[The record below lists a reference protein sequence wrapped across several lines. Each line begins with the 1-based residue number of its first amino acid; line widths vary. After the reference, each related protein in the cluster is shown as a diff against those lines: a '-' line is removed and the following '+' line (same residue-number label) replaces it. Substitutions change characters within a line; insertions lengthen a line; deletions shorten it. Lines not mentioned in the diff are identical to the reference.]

1 MAVTELL
8 LSDFEVRRPDGV
20 ALYTLRER
28 RFRPGF
34 TALTGPNGSGKSTL
48 LNSLAGINR
57 RSQGTVILDGVDRS
71 RDPRGYARRMA
82 FQPQNFS
89 GYPEMSGFAF
99 LVYLL
104 RLRGAGRGEA
114 RDLAASG
121 LAAVGLLDADVALWA
136 YSQGMLQRLGIAYV
150 VLSGAPLAL
159 LDEPFAG
166 IDPPGRAMLLDW
178 LEPLAADRILIIC
191 THHVDEL
198 IDRGAGQLDLGAA
211 GSEA

>member
-1 MAVTELL
+1 MAVTELV
-8 LSDFEVRRPDGV
+8 LSDFVVRRPDGV
-20 ALYTLRER
+20 VLYTLGER

-34 TALTGPNGSGKSTL
+34 IALTGPNGSGKSTL

-57 RSQGTVILDGVDRS
+57 RSQGTVVLNGVDRS
-71 RDPRGYARRMA
+71 LDPRGYARRLA

-89 GYPEMSGFAF
+89 GYPEMSGFNF
-99 LVYLL
+99 LIYLL
-104 RLRGAGRGEA
+104 RLRGVRRGEA
-114 RDLAASG
+114 KELAAFG
-121 LAAVGLLDADVALWA
+121 LAAVGLLDVDVALGA

-150 VLSGAPLAL
+150 ALSGAPLAL
-159 LDEPFAG
+159 FDEPFAG

-198 IDRGAGQLDLGAA
+198 MDRGASQFDLGSA
-211 GSEA
+211 GSDT